1 MKWEVEGLDK
11 RGPCD
16 AYLDGHLVSKVLAA
30 SPSAGMVKVADL
42 DECGWVRINGDGVAF
57 QIKHGHVRVEFRQ

>member
-1 MKWEVEGLDK
+1 MKWEIEGYDK

-16 AYLDGHLVSKVLAA
+16 VYLDGHQIHDVLAA
-30 SPSAGMVKVADL
+30 SPSAGMVKVL
-42 DECGWVRINGDGVAF
+42 DRDGRGRARLNGYQVAF